1 MVAQE
6 PANEDS
12 TLSMYLE
19 IQQRVRLRFVQ
30 AVENVFGQ
38 KVSEPLLG
46 FPPSVEMGDLSIA
59 SCFELARQFRQAP
72 RKIAE
77 QIAPHLLPLDG
88 VERVEIAGAGYL
100 NLYLDRA
107 LLASAL
113 FGLRAST

>member
-1 MVAQE
+1 
-6 PANEDS
+6 
-12 TLSMYLE
+12 
-19 IQQRVRLRFVQ
+19 
-30 AVENVFGQ
+30 
-38 KVSEPLLG
+38 
-46 FPPSVEMGDLSIA
+46 MGDLSIA

-88 VERVEIAGAGYL
+88 VERVEIAGTGYL

-113 FGLRAST
+113 FGLRASMSSRSVGSDATRAGRPKILVEHTSINPNKAAHIGHLRNAVLGDAFVRLL